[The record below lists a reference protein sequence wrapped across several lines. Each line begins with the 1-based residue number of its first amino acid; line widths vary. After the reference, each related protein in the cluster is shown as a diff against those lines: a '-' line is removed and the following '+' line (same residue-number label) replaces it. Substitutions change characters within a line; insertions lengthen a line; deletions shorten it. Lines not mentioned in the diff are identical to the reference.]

1 MLVMPGVIGQVGQNV
16 ADNLFELGKSAV
28 KGTAGALTD
37 IASES
42 IEQLSGAAPQA
53 SQTQKG
59 GEQQGLS
66 AAAKEEKRRQEKQ
79 RFEEVR
85 AELTQYMRRKKELD
99 QRIAHDKEVER
110 RQVEQK
116 KEEQRVKKESCV
128 KRLINRAATSTEKG
142 RSSE

>member
-1 MLVMPGVIGQVGQNV
+1 MPGVIGQIGQNV

-42 IEQLSGAAPQA
+42 IEQISGATPQGGQ
-53 SQTQKG
+53 SQTG
-59 GEQQGLS
+59 GEQQGQS
-66 AAAKEEKRRQEKQ
+66 TAAKEEKRRQEKQ

-85 AELTQYMRRKKELD
+85 AELNQYMRRKNELD
-99 QRIAHDKEVER
+99 QKIAQERETER
-110 RQVEQK
+110 RQAEQK
-116 KEEQRVKKESCV
+116 KEEQRVKKDSWV
-128 KRLINRAATSTEKG
+128 KRIINRAATSTERG